1 MVFLQHKLSVKL
13 SQRQILTP
21 GLVQMVSVLALNKLE
36 LKDMINAEMVENPVL
51 EELEEAVPLI
61 DEVGRKEE
69 DRDRPVATSTEEAPI
84 TAEKKDPFEE
94 IDFGSFFQ
102 DYLDPGYRTRSE
114 MEEIERPSFEN
125 FLSKP
130 TNLTD
135 HLAWQLGAL
144 SLRREVREAAEQIL
158 GNLNEDGYLI
168 ASDEEMLGIAPPATP
183 EADAAAARNIVSEAQ
198 ALGLDEPGA
207 DSAPGDSAGID
218 AAIVDVGSVDASI
231 VDASIIDAAMI
242 DETSEGGIAVPND
255 AYGSP
260 SVFTTGPST
269 TGSRNPPT
277 GPLATSVDSIF
288 DQPAS
293 AFPLEAS
300 FGSSNGNAAAVAS
313 APEARRN
320 PAPISLPAA
329 SPRPTFT
336 PRFNATDLAEA
347 LEVVRQ
353 LDPPGVGCRDLR
365 ECLLRQL
372 RYHQQQLAQSKL
384 VDRNGEKPVNGSV
397 ESTHTVLNDAI
408 AIVDQHLRAVQ
419 NKQHKEIAKAISRP
433 AEAVQHA
440 IDYIRTLDPRPGLQY
455 NKGQAR
461 LIEPDV
467 AFIRHGDEW
476 LVLMNEDD
484 LPQLRLNP
492 AYKKLVTRETNDKNT
507 RDYVKERYKSAIQL
521 IKNIEQRKQ
530 TITKVCYCIVARQ
543 QDFLEKGIDHLEEIG
558 VHPSTVSRA
567 VASKY
572 AHTPQGVFELRYFF
586 SESVQGPEGGNTSL
600 LILKRRVKK
609 LIDEEDSARP
619 LTDEQL
625 TRILQSQ
632 GIQVTR
638 RTVAKYREDMRI
650 PSTHQRRVKE

>member
-1 MVFLQHKLSVKL
+1 MVLLQHKLSVKL

-36 LKDMINAEMVENPVL
+36 LKDMINSEMVENPVL
-51 EELEEAVPLI
+51 EELEDSVPLI

-69 DRDRPVATSTEEAPI
+69 DRDRATAKTSTEEAPI

-102 DYLDPGYRTRSE
+102 DYLDPGYRTRGE

-130 TNLTD
+130 TTLTD

-144 SLRREVREAAEQIL
+144 SLTRAVREAAEQII

-168 ASDEEMLGIAPPATP
+168 ASDEEMLGIAPPAPP
-183 EADAAAARNIVSEAQ
+183 EADAAASKNIVSEAT
-198 ALGLDEPGA
+198 ALGLSAEEPEN
-207 DSAPGDSAGID
+207 DSAVEEASEEFAVSDELTSQNTGEQPNPSQLSYSQAGSEIKGDVFSTPLPTE
-218 AAIVDVGSVDASI
+218 ASL
-231 VDASIIDAAMI
+231 S
-242 DETSEGGIAVPND
+242 
-255 AYGSP
+255 
-260 SVFTTGPST
+260 
-269 TGSRNPPT
+269 SRN
-277 GPLATSVDSIF
+277 
-288 DQPAS
+288 
-293 AFPLEAS
+293 
-300 FGSSNGNAAAVAS
+300 GNSAAATA
-313 APEARRN
+313 
-320 PAPISLPAA
+320 PAA
-329 SPRPTFT
+329 EAAPSAAPPRPIFKPNFT
-336 PRFNATDLAEA
+336 LADLHEA
-347 LEVVRQ
+347 IEVIRQ

-372 RYHQQQLAQSKL
+372 RYHQLQLTQSKNA
-384 VDRNGEKPVNGSV
+384 DKNGSQK
-397 ESTHTVLNDAI
+397 SANGTAQILQDAI
-408 AIVDQHLRAVQ
+408 SIVDQHLRAVQ
-419 NKQHKEIAKAISRP
+419 GKNPKEIAKAISRP
-433 AEAVQHA
+433 LDAVQQA
-440 IDYIRTLDPRPGLQY
+440 LDYIRTLDPRPGLQY
-455 NKGQAR
+455 NKVQAR

-467 AFIRHGDEW
+467 AFIKHGDEW
-476 LVLMNEDD
+476 LVLMNDDD

-492 AYKKLVTRETNDKNT
+492 AYKKLITRDTNDKNT

-543 QDFLEKGIDHLEEIG
+543 YDFLEKGIDHLKPMMIKEVAEEIG

-609 LIDEEDSARP
+609 LIEEEDPSRP

>member
-1 MVFLQHKLSVKL
+1 MVLLQHKLSVKL

-36 LKDMINAEMVENPVL
+36 LKDMINSEMVENPVL
-51 EELEEAVPLI
+51 EELEESVPLI
-61 DEVGRKEE
+61 DEIGRKEE
-69 DRDRPVATSTEEAPI
+69 DLDRATAKTSTEENPI
-84 TAEKKDPFEE
+84 VAEKKDPFEE

-102 DYLDPGYRTRSE
+102 DYLDPGYRTRGE

-130 TNLTD
+130 TTLTD

-144 SLRREVREAAEQIL
+144 SLRREVREAAEQIV

-168 ASDEEMLGIAPPATP
+168 ASDEEILGVAPPAPP
-183 EADAAAARNIVSEAQ
+183 EADAAAARNIVSEAK
-198 ALGLDEPGA
+198 ALGLGQDEP
-207 DSAPGDSAGID
+207 S
-218 AAIVDVGSVDASI
+218 SI
-231 VDASIIDAAMI
+231 EA
-242 DETSEGGIAVPND
+242 TSEDLAARDSENPISAESNPSQISYSHGLAENAFAELDGLPTTLPAE
-255 AYGSP
+255 GS
-260 SVFTTGPST
+260 FA
-269 TGSRNPPT
+269 SRNGDT
-277 GPLATSVDSIF
+277 
-288 DQPAS
+288 AS
-293 AFPLEAS
+293 A
-300 FGSSNGNAAAVAS
+300 AAP
-313 APEARRN
+313 APEAVPPPSHPVYKSN
-320 PAPISLPAA
+320 FTAA
-329 SPRPTFT
+329 
-336 PRFNATDLAEA
+336 DLEEA
-347 LEVVRQ
+347 LEVIRQ

-372 RYHQQQLAQSKL
+372 RYHQQQLALHK
-384 VDRNGEKPVNGSV
+384 NGEKNGNG
-397 ESTHTVLNDAI
+397 TAQVLQDAI
-408 AIVDQHLRAVQ
+408 AVVDQHLRALQ
-419 NKQHKEIAKAISRP
+419 GKQHKDIARAIGRP
-433 AEAVQHA
+433 AEAVQQA

-455 NKGQAR
+455 NKVQAR

-467 AFIRHGDEW
+467 AFIKHGDEW
-476 LVLMNEDD
+476 LVLMNDDD

-492 AYKKLVTRETNDKNT
+492 AYKRLLTRDTNDKNT

-543 QDFLEKGIDHLEEIG
+543 YDFLEKGIDFLKPMMIKEVAEEIG

-609 LIDEEDSARP
+609 LIEEEDPSRP

>member
-1 MVFLQHKLSVKL
+1 MVLLQHKLSVKL

-51 EELEEAVPLI
+51 EELEDSVPLI

-69 DRDRPVATSTEEAPI
+69 DRDRLTAKTSTDEAPI
-84 TAEKKDPFEE
+84 VAEKKDPFEE

-102 DYLDPGYRTRSE
+102 DYLDPGYRTRGE
-114 MEEIERPSFEN
+114 MEDIERPSFEN

-144 SLRREVREAAEQIL
+144 SLSRAVREAADQII

-168 ASDEEMLGIAPPATP
+168 ASDDEMLGVAPPAPP
-183 EADAAAARNIVSEAQ
+183 EADAAAARNIVSEAA
-198 ALGLDEPGA
+198 ALGLGLNESPSSESA
-207 DSAPGDSAGID
+207 DDIAAAASDDPIATQSNPSQLSYSHGVNEDSFSEL
-218 AAIVDVGSVDASI
+218 AASSSLPTEAS
-231 VDASIIDAAMI
+231 
-242 DETSEGGIAVPND
+242 
-255 AYGSP
+255 YGSP
-260 SVFTTGPST
+260 NG
-269 TGSRNPPT
+269 
-277 GPLATSVDSIF
+277 TS
-288 DQPAS
+288 
-293 AFPLEAS
+293 
-300 FGSSNGNAAAVAS
+300 AAATAP
-313 APEARRN
+313 APEIVV
-320 PAPISLPAA
+320 PV
-329 SPRPTFT
+329 RPTYKSNFT
-336 PRFNATDLAEA
+336 AADLQEA

-353 LDPPGVGCRDLR
+353 LDPPGVGCRTLR
-365 ECLLRQL
+365 ECLLLQL
-372 RYHQQQLAQSKL
+372 RYHQQQLAQNK
-384 VDRNGEKPVNGSV
+384 NGEKNGNG
-397 ESTHTVLNDAI
+397 TAQVLKDAI
-408 AIVDQHLRAVQ
+408 AVVDQHLRAVQ
-419 NKQHKEIAKAISRP
+419 SKQLKEIGKAIGRP
-433 AEAVQHA
+433 ADAVQQA

-455 NKGQAR
+455 NKVQAR

-467 AFIRHGDEW
+467 AFIKHGDEW
-476 LVLMNEDD
+476 LVLMNDDD

-492 AYKKLVTRETNDKNT
+492 AYKKLVTRDTNDKNT

-543 QDFLEKGIDHLEEIG
+543 YDFLEKGIDYLKPMMIKEVAEEIG

-609 LIDEEDSARP
+609 LIEEEDPNRP

>member
-1 MVFLQHKLSVKL
+1 MVLLQHKLSVKL

-51 EELEEAVPLI
+51 EELEDSVPLL
-61 DEVGRKEE
+61 DEVGKKEE
-69 DRDRPVATSTEEAPI
+69 DRERAAAASTEENPI
-84 TAEKKDPFEE
+84 TAVEKKDPFEE

-102 DYLDPGYRTRSE
+102 DYLDPGYRTHSE
-114 MEEIERPSFEN
+114 MEDIERPSFEN

-144 SLRREVREAAEQIL
+144 SLRREVREAADLII

-168 ASDEEMLGIAPPATP
+168 ASDEELLGIAPPAPP
-183 EADAAAARNIVSEAQ
+183 EADAATAKNIVNEAQ
-198 ALGLDEPGA
+198 ALGLADVAEPGTETEDPSSGELGSA
-207 DSAPGDSAGID
+207 DLQSDVANDVDLDGVEQSGLVDSDGAGIAP
-218 AAIVDVGSVDASI
+218 AAEPRS
-231 VDASIIDAAMI
+231 
-242 DETSEGGIAVPND
+242 
-255 AYGSP
+255 
-260 SVFTTGPST
+260 
-269 TGSRNPPT
+269 
-277 GPLATSVDSIF
+277 
-288 DQPAS
+288 
-293 AFPLEAS
+293 EAS
-300 FGSSNGNAAAVAS
+300 FSSRSGESAAAVAP
-313 APEARRN
+313 APEPVR
-320 PAPISLPAA
+320 PAPPAYK
-329 SPRPTFT
+329 PTFT
-336 PRFNATDLAEA
+336 PADLQEA

-353 LDPPGVGCRDLR
+353 LDPPGVACRDLR
-365 ECLLRQL
+365 GCLLYQL
-372 RYHQQQLAQSKL
+372 RYHQAQFALHK
-384 VDRNGEKPVNGSV
+384 NGNGT
-397 ESTHTVLNDAI
+397 EQVLKDAM
-408 AIVDQHLRAVQ
+408 AVVDQHLRGLQ
-419 NKQHKEIAKAISRP
+419 NKQHKEIAKAIGRP
-433 AEAVQHA
+433 IEAVQA
-440 IDYIRTLDPRPGLQY
+440 ALDYIRTLDPRPGLRY
-455 NKGQAR
+455 NKVQAR

-467 AFIRHGDEW
+467 AFVKHGDEW
-476 LVLMNEDD
+476 LVIMNDED

-492 AYKKLVTRETNDKNT
+492 AYKKLVTRDGTNEKST

-543 QDFLEKGIDHLEEIG
+543 QDFLERGIDQLKPMMIKEVAEEIG

-567 VASKY
+567 VANKY

-586 SESVQGPEGGNTSL
+586 SESVQGPEGGGTSL

-609 LIDEEDSARP
+609 LIEEEDPSRP
-619 LTDEQL
+619 LTDEQI

-650 PSTHQRRVKE
+650 PSTHQRRVKK

>member
-1 MVFLQHKLSVKL
+1 MVLLQHKLSVKL

-36 LKDMINAEMVENPVL
+36 LKDMINSEMVENPVL
-51 EELEEAVPLI
+51 EELDDSVPLL
-61 DEVGRKEE
+61 DEIGKKEE
-69 DRDRPVATSTEEAPI
+69 DRERAAQATTEENPI
-84 TAEKKDPFEE
+84 TAAEKKDPFEE

-102 DYLDPGYRTRSE
+102 DYLDPGYRTRGE

-130 TNLTD
+130 TTLTD
-135 HLAWQLGAL
+135 HLVWQLGAL
-144 SLRREVREAAEQIL
+144 SLRPAVRAAAEEII

-168 ASDEEMLGIAPPATP
+168 GSDEEILGIAPPSAP
-183 EADAAAARNIVSEAQ
+183 EVDAAAAKSIVSEAA
-198 ALGLDEPGA
+198 ALGLAAADAASDEVVPQEASLLGSAGFNDSDPLIDQELIAQQFAGETVSVPGLSPGA
-207 DSAPGDSAGID
+207 
-218 AAIVDVGSVDASI
+218 
-231 VDASIIDAAMI
+231 
-242 DETSEGGIAVPND
+242 EN
-255 AYGSP
+255 
-260 SVFTTGPST
+260 
-269 TGSRNPPT
+269 
-277 GPLATSVDSIF
+277 
-288 DQPAS
+288 AS
-293 AFPLEAS
+293 AQFEPLPAEAFAAS
-300 FGSSNGNAAAVAS
+300 GNGNAAAA
-313 APEARRN
+313 AA
-320 PAPISLPAA
+320 PAPQA
-329 SPRPTFT
+329 SPASPAQRPAYKPNFS
-336 PRFNATDLAEA
+336 AADLAEA
-347 LEVVRQ
+347 IEVIRQ

-372 RYHQQQLAQSKL
+372 LYHQQQLEHH
-384 VDRNGEKPVNGSV
+384 RNGDKPVNG
-397 ESTHTVLNDAI
+397 TAQVLNDAI
-408 AIVDQHLRAVQ
+408 AVVDQHLKTLQ
-419 NKQHKEIAKAISRP
+419 GKQLKDIAKAIGRP
-433 AEAVQHA
+433 IEAVQHA

-455 NKGQAR
+455 NKIQAR

-467 AFIRHGDEW
+467 AFVKHGDEW
-476 LVLMNEDD
+476 LVIMNDDD

-492 AYKKLVTRETNDKNT
+492 AYKKLLTRDGNEKTT

-530 TITKVCYCIVARQ
+530 TITKVCYSIVARQ
-543 QDFLEKGIDHLEEIG
+543 YEFLEKGIDHLKPMMIKEVAEEIG

-572 AHTPQGVFELRYFF
+572 VHTPQGVFELRYFF

-609 LIDEEDSARP
+609 LIEEEDPARP